1 MEYKTDLEFAK
12 KLDKADP
19 LAAYKKRF
27 YIPERESLDMDG
39 KNKVG

>member
-12 KLDKADP
+12 KLDKGDP
-19 LAAYKKRF
+19 LAVFKKRF

-39 KNKVG
+39 K